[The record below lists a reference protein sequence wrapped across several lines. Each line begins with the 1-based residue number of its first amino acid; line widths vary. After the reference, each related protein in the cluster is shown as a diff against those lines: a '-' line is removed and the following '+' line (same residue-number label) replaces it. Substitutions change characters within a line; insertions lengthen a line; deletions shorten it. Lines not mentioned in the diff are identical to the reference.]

1 LEETLLGGGGS
12 FQLNATDSFV
22 NLKRGV
28 ISLSQDEIAKLWHR
42 SDGIASW
49 INYKRI
55 IDLPDVSV
63 GQ

>member
-28 ISLSQDEIAKLWHR
+28 ISLSQDEIAKNGTEVMELLHG
-42 SDGIASW
+42 SIT
-49 INYKRI
+49 NE
-55 IDLPDVSV
+55 
-63 GQ
+63 